1 MKLLEKKKPV
11 LAVNHKSIDQ
21 SVNEGSGSQKDD
33 ELTTRTEKSIREI
46 SRYYLNEKNNND
58 EKNNNLVRFLL
69 FLKSIYYEGPHIREG
84 VQGGREKLV

>member
-33 ELTTRTEKSIREI
+33 EQTTRTEKSIREI

-58 EKNNNLVRFLL
+58 EKSNNLVRFSS
-69 FLKSIYYEGPHIREG
+69 FLKSIYSEGSHIREG
-84 VQGGREKLV
+84 VQG